1 MDGYF
6 DGKIVP
12 ISSTTAKSEIS
23 NNRYLIEE
31 ITSETVS
38 SGQHEQI
45 NEYLSKS
52 SNSQALSSIRKR
64 LLEISGL
71 RCCTGYWNN
80 LPIKVAIQNYNKNSA
95 LDYGNHN
102 ESATR
107 LELILQGLA
116 HIINYIDENEIHNNN
131 SDDIIRSSQ
140 KRPCSTSIRYSKN
153 EAL

>member
-1 MDGYF
+1 MDQPVTLNIIESKSGLPIA
-6 DGKIVP
+6 GSPWKITES
-12 ISSTTAKSEIS
+12 IKCC
-23 NNRYLIEE
+23 LIEE

-52 SNSQALSSIRKR
+52 SNSQAVSSIRKR

-95 LDYGNHN
+95 LDYGSHN

-116 HIINYIDENEIHNNN
+116 HIINYIDCLLYTSPSPRDVEE
-131 SDDIIRSSQ
+131 SRMPSS
-140 KRPCSTSIRYSKN
+140 
-153 EAL
+153 A